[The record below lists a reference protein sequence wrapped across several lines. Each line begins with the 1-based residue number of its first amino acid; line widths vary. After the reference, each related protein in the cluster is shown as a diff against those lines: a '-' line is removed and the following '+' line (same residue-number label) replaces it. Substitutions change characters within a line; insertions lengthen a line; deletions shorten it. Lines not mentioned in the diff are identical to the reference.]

1 MKMALCRRG
10 KTAPDF
16 DKGRHT
22 MKLEQIQLTFF
33 RGIHRMTLP
42 LQPQMNVLVGLN
54 GAGKSSVLDAVAIL
68 LTRVVSLIR
77 SGKNSGKNIADSDI
91 SAGMPFSHIQA
102 ILSDSG
108 QKYAWS
114 LHRTLPPHKKNLE
127 WDQLPPETL
136 PLREY
141 TAGIR
146 EEIEKT
152 WEKCNIPILVYY
164 RAERVAL
171 NFPRFVHTDRKFT
184 LLSVFE
190 DALSSKADYRVLLE
204 WFRERENAEDREI
217 KQLVME
223 QNGSPIQTEINPLNY
238 RDKSLE
244 VVRQAWQA
252 FMPEFSHFTIQVNP
266 LRLEATKNGT
276 PFRVDQLSDGEKSL
290 LALVG
295 DMARRLAIANPE
307 LENPLLG
314 EGVILID
321 EIDLHFHPKRQ
332 QMIVPRLMETF
343 PNCQFLVA
351 THSPQILGNVYAD
364 SIFLLAEDEDGI
376 VHLRRPEESYGM
388 TTDQILE
395 DVMQVPA
402 REESEEKKLLKVFEL
417 IERRKLAEAKKLI
430 EEIRVYRKSE
440 PKLLAA
446 DARIQCL
453 ETLGKKPS

>member
-1 MKMALCRRG
+1 
-10 KTAPDF
+10 
-16 DKGRHT
+16 
-22 MKLEQIQLTFF
+22 MKLEQVQLTSF
-33 RGIHRMTLP
+33 RGIHQMTLDF
-42 LQPQMNVLVGLN
+42 QPRMNVLVGLN

-77 SGKNSGKNIADSDI
+77 SGKNSGKNIAESDI
-91 SAGMPFSHIQA
+91 SAGLPFSHILA

-114 LHRTLPPHKKNLE
+114 LHRTLPHGKKNPDWE
-127 WDQLPPETL
+127 QLPPETL
-136 PLREY
+136 PLRRY
-141 TAGIR
+141 TASIR

-152 WEKCNIPILVYY
+152 LEKCNIPILVYY

-217 KQLVME
+217 KQLILE
-223 QNGSPIQTEINPLNY
+223 QNGSPIQTEINPLDY

-252 FMPEFSHFTIQVNP
+252 FMPGFSHFTIQVNP
-266 LRLEATKNGT
+266 LRLEATKNGI

-295 DMARRLAIANPE
+295 DIARRLAIANPQ

-314 EGVILID
+314 EGIILID
-321 EIDLHFHPKRQ
+321 EIDLHFHPQRQ
-332 QMIVPRLMETF
+332 QMIVPKLMETF
-343 PNCQFLVA
+343 PNCQFVVA

-364 SIFLLAEDEDGI
+364 SIFLLVEDEDGI
-376 VHLRRPEESYGM
+376 IQLRRPEESYGM

-395 DVMQVPA
+395 DVMHVPA
-402 REESEEKKLLKVFEL
+402 REESEEKKLLQVFEL

-430 EEIRVYRKSE
+430 EEIRTYRKSE

-453 ETLGKKPS
+453 ETLGKPQPNALRKPSIP

>member
-1 MKMALCRRG
+1 
-10 KTAPDF
+10 
-16 DKGRHT
+16 
-22 MKLEQIQLTFF
+22 MKLEQIQLTSF
-33 RGIHRMTLP
+33 RGIHQMTLDF
-42 LQPQMNVLVGLN
+42 QPQMNVLVGLN
-54 GAGKSSVLDAVAIL
+54 GAGKSSVLDATAIL
-68 LTRVVSLIR
+68 LTRIVSLIR
-77 SGKNSGKNIADSDI
+77 SGKNSGKNIAEADI

-102 ILSDSG
+102 TLSDSG
-108 QKYAWS
+108 QSYAWT
-114 LHRTLPPHKKNLE
+114 LYRTQPHHKKNSDWE
-127 WDQLPPETL
+127 KIPTATL
-136 PLREY
+136 PVRRY
-141 TAGIR
+141 TARIR

-152 WEKCNIPILVYY
+152 VEKCNIPILVYY

-190 DALSSKADYRVLLE
+190 DSLSSKADYRVLLE
-204 WFRERENAEDREI
+204 WFRERENVEDREI

-223 QNGSPIQTEINPLNY
+223 QNGSPIRTEINPWEY

-244 VVRQAWQA
+244 VVRRAWQA
-252 FMPEFSHFTIQVNP
+252 FMPEFSHFTIQVSP

-276 PFRVDQLSDGEKSL
+276 CFRVDQLSDGEKSL

-295 DMARRLAIANPE
+295 DIARRLAIANPN

-332 QMIVPRLMETF
+332 QMIVPKLMETF
-343 PNCQFLVA
+343 PNCQFIVA

-364 SIFLLAEDEDGI
+364 SIFLLVEDDDGI
-376 VHLRRPEESYGM
+376 VHLQRPEESYGM

-395 DVMQVPA
+395 DVMLVPA
-402 REESEEKKLLKVFEL
+402 REESEEKKLLQVFEL
-417 IERRKLAEAKKLI
+417 IERRKLAEAKRLI
-430 EEIRVYRKSE
+430 EEIRTYRKSE
-440 PKLLAA
+440 PKLLMA

-453 ETLGKKPS
+453 ETLKKTPR